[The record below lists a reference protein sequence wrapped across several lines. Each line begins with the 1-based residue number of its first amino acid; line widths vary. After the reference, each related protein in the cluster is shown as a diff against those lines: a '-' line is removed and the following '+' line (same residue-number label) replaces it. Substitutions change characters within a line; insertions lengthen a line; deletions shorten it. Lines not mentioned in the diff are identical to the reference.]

1 MRVRFWMKGFVIVP
15 ALCLVGLSAAAQQ
28 TGDPVADAARKAR
41 EAKKDTTKPKK
52 VYTDDDVKRSAP
64 EPVPAPAAAPVDA
77 SGTAAATA
85 VQAAGGAAK
94 TGDGAKTGD
103 RAKTGDGAKSGD
115 GAKPGDAA
123 KTGEPTKTED
133 PNGQAA
139 WRRRFQVQRDKITK
153 AEKELEILGREL
165 EKAQMEYYPDP
176 QKAMKQQNSRADI
189 NAINAKIDAKK
200 KEVAQLQQGLDDM
213 EEQLRKSGGDPGW
226 AR

>member
-64 EPVPAPAAAPVDA
+64 EPVPAAAPGGA

-103 RAKTGDGAKSGD
+103 RAK
-115 GAKPGDAA
+115 PGDAA
-123 KTGEPTKTED
+123 KTGETTKTED